1 MKIKLTQIPDWKTI
15 TNEDAANY
23 MLDNNIETVV
33 IETVVYNN
41 DEYDLLD
48 VYSTF
53 KTIRKIEE
61 GNNNPA
67 NMTFE
72 DYDSVT
78 A

>member
-15 TNEDAANY
+15 TNEDAADY
-23 MLDNNIETVV
+23 MLDNCIEIVTHNNA
-33 IETVVYNN
+33 EYN
-41 DEYDLLD
+41 LFD
-48 VYSTF
+48 VFTTF
-53 KTIRKIEE
+53 RLIRKIEE
-61 GNNNPA
+61 ESINPV

>member
-1 MKIKLTQIPDWKTI
+1 MKIKLTQIPDWETI

-33 IETVVYNN
+33 YNN
-41 DEYDLLD
+41 YEYDLLD

>member
-15 TNEDAANY
+15 TNEEAANY
-23 MLDNNIETVV
+23 MLDNN

>member
-23 MLDNNIETVV
+23 MLDNN

>member
-23 MLDNNIETVV
+23 MLDNN

-78 A
+78 V

>member
-1 MKIKLTQIPDWKTI
+1 
-15 TNEDAANY
+15 

-33 IETVVYNN
+33 YNN
-41 DEYDLLD
+41 YEYDLLD

-53 KTIRKIEE
+53 ETIRKIEE